1 MPIGTLDCSGSGC
14 HTTTN
19 VNPGGFKIGA
29 ASLTTPTLTVAGHTT
44 VAAAVSSCQTCHE
57 TAPYVGMIPSSATAG
72 GDSRPTAFDK
82 AHPTTGD
89 CNGCHTTTPTFSS
102 NVTAGSKPTNHIPT
116 NAPCA
121 QCHTTAGNYAA
132 YVMGATGHK
141 GIASNCAQ
149 CHASGLSFYN
159 MAPPTLVQPPSGA
172 TGHIPAVPPNG
183 TATIACELCH
193 SPSNFTTFSGT
204 VMKHAY
210 VTSMKCMSCHEYGMK
225 WKTNTGVRLW
235 VRDSPSHH
243 AGQDCNGSGCHTSR
257 DKFALRPA
265 VPRPAA
271 PGTGTTN
278 SVPAARGAA
287 ASPRVPSTSALP
299 GELPAATGPFT
310 HPPKGAAPCVSCHN
324 GAGARPATHIGTTD
338 RCGHCHSTIAW
349 LPVIGVDHTQV
360 SGACSG
366 CHNGVTAKG
375 KPARHLV
382 TAAACESCHTTN
394 AWTPARVDHKAI
406 AAHTCATCHNAVRAI
421 GMPRTHV
428 QTTQSCDTCHGT
440 LAWRPA
446 RVDHAHLVTTCATC
460 HNNLAAVGVPPG
472 HLNLRSDCSSCHAYP
487 DWNVVH
493 FRHSGMAYPGKHRAD
508 IGCST
513 CHTSNTEAVPYP
525 SPANAGTCAGCHAR
539 NFTPASHPKDTKGV
553 SYTVSELANCSGACH
568 VYSDLTQA
576 TIAKRL
582 PGPHHRV
589 SDATFKH

>member
-1 MPIGTLDCSGSGC
+1 
-14 HTTTN
+14 
-19 VNPGGFKIGA
+19 
-29 ASLTTPTLTVAGHTT
+29 
-44 VAAAVSSCQTCHE
+44 
-57 TAPYVGMIPSSATAG
+57 
-72 GDSRPTAFDK
+72 
-82 AHPTTGD
+82 
-89 CNGCHTTTPTFSS
+89 
-102 NVTAGSKPTNHIPT
+102 
-116 NAPCA
+116 
-121 QCHTTAGNYAA
+121 
-132 YVMGATGHK
+132 
-141 GIASNCAQ
+141 
-149 CHASGLSFYN
+149 
-159 MAPPTLVQPPSGA
+159 
-172 TGHIPAVPPNG
+172 
-183 TATIACELCH
+183 
-193 SPSNFTTFSGT
+193 
-204 VMKHAY
+204 
-210 VTSMKCMSCHEYGMK
+210 MK

-235 VRDSPSHH
+235 VRDSPNHH

-265 VPRPAA
+265 APRPAA

-360 SGACSG
+360 SGSLQRLPQRRHGDRQAGQAPGHGSRLRKLPHDQRLDSG
-366 CHNGVTAKG
+366 TRGSQGDRRAHLRHL
-375 KPARHLV
+375 PQRRARHR
-382 TAAACESCHTTN
+382 H
-394 AWTPARVDHKAI
+394 
-406 AAHTCATCHNAVRAI
+406 AAHARSNHAVLRHLSRHTRLASGARRSRAP
-421 GMPRTHV
+421 GDNLR
-428 QTTQSCDTCHGT
+428 
-440 LAWRPA
+440 
-446 RVDHAHLVTTCATC
+446 HAVTTTSR
-460 HNNLAAVGVPPG
+460 LSGVPPG

-568 VYSDLTQA
+568 VYSDPTQA